1 MRAVKTVLSACG
13 NIKQAFP
20 DEDEDILLLRSL
32 IDVNLPK
39 FLSFDVPLFEGII
52 SDLFPG
58 ITVMTS
64 DYTLMK
70 EAFVQASGEQNLQ
83 PTDSFFNKIVQTFE
97 MMIVRHGF
105 MMVGEPFAGKSSTLV
120 TLANILAKLEPLNLN
135 KYTKRCELGIVNPKA
150 ITMGQLYGAF
160 DAVSYEWTD
169 GIASTIYRNFATDMS
184 ENRKWVSKIN
194 LSEYFFI

>member
-20 DEDEDILLLRSL
+20 DENEEILLLRSL

-39 FLSFDVPLFEGII
+39 FLSFDIPLFEGII

-58 ITVMTS
+58 TS
-64 DYTLMK
+64 LMDTDYTLMK
-70 EAFVQASGEQNLQ
+70 SSFVETCGELNLQ
-83 PTDSFFNKIVQTFE
+83 PTDSFFNKIIQTYE

-105 MMVGEPFAGKSSTLV
+105 MMVGQPYAGKSCTLK
-120 TLANILAKLEPLNLN
+120 TLQIVLGKLEPLNLS
-135 KYTKRCELGIVNPKA
+135 KYTKTCEMGNVNPKS

-160 DAVSYEWTD
+160 DPVSYEWTD
-169 GIASTIYRNFATDMS
+169 GIAATIYRNFATDTS
-184 ENRKWVSKIN
+184 ENRKWARNAKTFVF
-194 LSEYFFI
+194 L